1 MSINY
6 NQALYASISFPPRK
20 DGNAGFFATSV
31 DIDVIRDSVHVI
43 LNTRKGEMPMNPDFG
58 SSAIDMLFDQIT
70 LNTQALVCQ
79 HIQDDIEQWEPRIS
93 VDSVSAYSSDNSRII
108 VINGIVNLS
117 NQPFSLNY
125 TFTS

>member
-6 NQALYASISFPPRK
+6 NQALYAGISFPPRK

>member
-1 MSINY
+1 
-6 NQALYASISFPPRK
+6 
-20 DGNAGFFATSV
+20 
-31 DIDVIRDSVHVI
+31 
-43 LNTRKGEMPMNPDFG
+43 MNPDFG